1 MPENITTVLNLPEAD
16 FGSSGFPNP
25 SDNRVYV
32 LQGEGSD
39 RDRKVSLGDLFE
51 WLVGAKA
58 MTSAAPEHR
67 VGDIVFKIEETRGG
81 KILTAYI
88 MDGRT
93 LSKPTVTGGL
103 KADSIEG
110 TNQGTGDTKY
120 LVLGNTTVTGDLD
133 VKGKAMLGNSMLVA
147 DPDEQTLES
156 RVPLGFGDGYQAGK
170 ELVRTD
176 EVKTAKISSPGTTL
190 TVAATID
197 APGVIGNVMTNNITS
212 KIEGGPIFVNG
223 GLSIFGKVSLT
234 GSLSISGDVSLTG
247 ENSAV
252 SAKSV
257 ATERFACSKLSLK
270 DVGVAYAPALPY
282 FIDTAYAFDGDLS
295 RYCAGAPSGGRV
307 TFVNATGS
315 DRKYTFTG
323 GANGKSGYFTLK
335 NGRAVDLLVFKTL
348 SSTQVSL
355 VPIGIDF
362 STGD

>member
-1 MPENITTVLNLPEAD
+1 MPENITTVLNLPDAD
-16 FGSSGFPNP
+16 FGNGGFSNP
-25 SDNRVYV
+25 ADNRVYV

-39 RDRKVSLGDLFE
+39 RDRKAALGDLFD

-58 MTSAAPEHR
+58 MTNDSPQHR

-81 KILTAYI
+81 KLLTAYI

-93 LSKPTVTGGL
+93 LEKPTVTGGL

-176 EVKTAKISSPGTTL
+176 EVKTAKISSPGTTIQVL
-190 TVAATID
+190 AVLD
-197 APGVIGNVMTNNITS
+197 AFGVKGNVTTDSIVPNTA
-212 KIEGGPIFVNG
+212 GQPISVTGN
-223 GLSIFGKVSLT
+223 LSISGNVSLT
-234 GSLSISGDVSLTG
+234 G
-247 ENSAV
+247 AV

-257 ATERFACSKLSLK
+257 ATERLACSKLSLK

-295 RYCAGAPSGGRV
+295 RYCAEAPSGGRV

-323 GANGKSGYFTLK
+323 GPNGKSGYFTLK

-348 SSTQVSL
+348 SSRQATL

>member
-1 MPENITTVLNLPEAD
+1 MPENITTVLNLPDAD
-16 FGSSGFPNP
+16 FGSGGFSSPA
-25 SDNRVYV
+25 DNRAYI

-39 RDRKVSLGDLFE
+39 RDRKAPLGDLFD

-58 MTSAAPEHR
+58 MTNDSPQHR
-67 VGDIVFKIEETRGG
+67 VGDIVFKIEETQGG

-93 LSKPTVTGGL
+93 LEKPTVTGGL

-110 TNQGTGDTKY
+110 TNQGQGDTKY

-147 DPDEQTLES
+147 DPDGQTLES

-190 TVAATID
+190 VVTAVLD
-197 APGVIGNVMTNNITS
+197 ALGVKGNVTTDCIAPNTA
-212 KIEGGPIFVNG
+212 GQPIRV
-223 GLSIFGKVSLT
+223 T
-234 GSLSISGDVSLTG
+234 GSLSIVGNVSLT
-247 ENSAV
+247 SAV

-257 ATERFACSKLSLK
+257 ATERLSCPKLSLK
-270 DVGVAYAPALPY
+270 DNGMAYAPALPY
-282 FIDTAYAFDGDLS
+282 FVDTAYAYDGDLS
-295 RYCAGAPSGGRV
+295 RYCAEAPSGGRV

-335 NGRAVDLLVFKTL
+335 DGRAVDLLVFKAL

>member
-1 MPENITTVLNLPEAD
+1 MPENITTVLNLPDAD
-16 FGSSGFPNP
+16 FGSGGFPSP
-25 SDNRVYV
+25 AENRAYI

-39 RDRKVSLGDLFE
+39 RDRKVSLGDLFD

-58 MTSAAPEHR
+58 MTSDSPQHR

-81 KILTAYI
+81 KTLTAYI

-120 LVLGNTTVTGDLD
+120 LVLGNTTVTGDID

-147 DPDEQTLES
+147 DTDGQTLES

-197 APGVIGNVMTNNITS
+197 APGVKGNVTTDSIVPNTA
-212 KIEGGPIFVNG
+212 GQPISV
-223 GLSIFGKVSLT
+223 T

-257 ATERFACSKLSLK
+257 ATERLACSKLSLK
-270 DVGVAYAPALPY
+270 DNGVAYAPALPY

-295 RYCAGAPSGGRV
+295 RYCAEAPSGGRV

-335 NGRAVDLLVFKTL
+335 NGHAVDLLVFRTVN
-348 SSTQVSL
+348 STQATL

-362 STGD
+362 STGG

>member
-1 MPENITTVLNLPEAD
+1 MPENITTVLNLPDAD
-16 FGSSGFPNP
+16 FGSSGFPTP
-25 SDNRVYV
+25 ADNRVYV

-39 RDRKVSLGDLFE
+39 RDRKVSLSDLFD

-58 MTSAAPEHR
+58 MTNDAPQHR

-81 KILTAYI
+81 KLLTAYI

-93 LSKPTVTGGL
+93 LENPSVTGGISVSGGI
-103 KADSIEG
+103 KADTIEG
-110 TNQGTGDTKY
+110 TNQGSGNTKY

-156 RVPLGFGDGYQAGK
+156 TVPLDFGNGYKAGK

-197 APGVIGNVMTNNITS
+197 ATGVKGNVTTDSIAPETAGM
-212 KIEGGPIFVNG
+212 PISVSGN
-223 GLSIFGKVSLT
+223 VSLAGNLTAT
-234 GSLSISGDVSLTG
+234 G
-247 ENSAV
+247 AV
-252 SAKSV
+252 SGKSV
-257 ATERFACSKLSLK
+257 TTEKLACSKLSLK
-270 DVGVAYAPALPY
+270 DNGMAYAPAFPY
-282 FIDTAYAFDGDLS
+282 FVDTVFAHDGDLS

-307 TFVNATGS
+307 TLVNATGS
-315 DRKYTFTG
+315 ERKYTFTG
-323 GANGKSGYFTLK
+323 GANGKSGYFMLK
-335 NGRAVDLLVFKTL
+335 AGRAVDLLVFNTVN
-348 SSTQVSL
+348 STQATL
-355 VPIGIDF
+355 VPVGIDF

>member
-1 MPENITTVLNLPEAD
+1 MPENITTVLNLPDAD
-16 FGSSGFPNP
+16 FGSGGFPSP
-25 SDNRVYV
+25 ADNRVYI

-39 RDRKVSLGDLFE
+39 RDRKAPLGDLFD

-58 MTSAAPEHR
+58 MTNDSPQHR
-67 VGDIVFKIEETRGG
+67 VGDIVFKIEETQGG
-81 KILTAYI
+81 KILTAYV

-93 LSKPTVTGGL
+93 LEKPTVTGGL

-110 TNQGTGDTKY
+110 TNQGQGDTKY

-176 EVKTAKISSPGTTL
+176 EVKTAKISAPGTTL
-190 TVAATID
+190 TVDATIV
-197 APGVIGNVMTNNITS
+197 AAGVIANVATNNITS
-212 KIEGGPIFVNG
+212 KTAGPIFVNG
-223 GLSIFGKVSLT
+223 GLLISGNVSQT

-247 ENSAV
+247 KNSAV

-257 ATERFACSKLSLK
+257 ATERLSCSKLSLK
-270 DVGVAYAPALPY
+270 DNGMAYAPAFPY
-282 FIDTAYAFDGDLS
+282 FVDTAFAYNGDLS
-295 RYCAGAPSGGRV
+295 RYCAEAPSGGRV

-315 DRKYTFTG
+315 DRTYTFTG
-323 GANGKSGYFTLK
+323 GANGKSGYFKLK
-335 NGRAVDLLVFKTL
+335 DGRAVDLLVFHTVN
-348 SSTQVSL
+348 STQATL

-362 STGD
+362 STGG

>member
-1 MPENITTVLNLPEAD
+1 MPENITTVLNLPDAD
-16 FGSSGFPNP
+16 FGSGGFSNP
-25 SDNRVYV
+25 AENRAYI

-39 RDRKVSLGDLFE
+39 RDRKVSLGDLFD

-58 MTSAAPEHR
+58 MTSDSPIHR
-67 VGDIVFKIEETRGG
+67 VGDIVFKIEALQDG
-81 KILTAYI
+81 KTLTAYI

-93 LSKPTVTGGL
+93 LEKPTVTGGL

-110 TNQGTGDTKY
+110 TNQGQGNTKY
-120 LVLGNTTVTGDLD
+120 LILGNTTVTGDID

-147 DPDEQTLES
+147 DSDGQTLES

-176 EVKTAKISSPGTTL
+176 EVKTAKIS
-190 TVAATID
+190 
-197 APGVIGNVMTNNITS
+197 APGMTLVVTAVLDAFGVKGNVTTDSIVHKTT
-212 KIEGGPIFVNG
+212 GQPISV
-223 GLSIFGKVSLT
+223 T
-234 GSLSISGDVSLTG
+234 GDLSISGNVSLAGATA
-247 ENSAV
+247 AV

-257 ATERFACSKLSLK
+257 ATERLACSKLSLK

-295 RYCAGAPSGGRV
+295 RYCAEAPSGGRV

-323 GANGKSGYFTLK
+323 GPNGKSGYFTLK

-348 SSTQVSL
+348 SSTQASL

>member
-25 SDNRVYV
+25 ADNRVYII
-32 LQGEGSD
+32 QGEGSD
-39 RDRKVSLGDLFE
+39 RDRKAPLGDLFD

-58 MTSAAPEHR
+58 MTNDSPQHR
-67 VGDIVFKIEETRGG
+67 VGDIVFKIEETQGG
-81 KILTAYI
+81 KILTAYV

-93 LSKPTVTGGL
+93 LEKPTVTGGL

-110 TNQGTGDTKY
+110 TNQGQGDTKY

-176 EVKTAKISSPGTTL
+176 EVKTAKISAPGTTL
-190 TVAATID
+190 TVDATID
-197 APGVIGNVMTNNITS
+197 AAGVIANVATNNITS
-212 KIEGGPIFVNG
+212 KTAGPIFVNG
-223 GLSIFGKVSLT
+223 GLSI
-234 GSLSISGDVSLTG
+234 SGDVSLTG
-247 ENSAV
+247 KNSAV

-257 ATERFACSKLSLK
+257 ATERLSCSKLYLK
-270 DVGVAYAPALPY
+270 DNGMAYAPALPY
-282 FIDTAYAFDGDLS
+282 FVDTAYAYDGDLS
-295 RYCAGAPSGGRV
+295 RYCAEAPSGGRV

-315 DRKYTFTG
+315 DRNYTFTG

-335 NGRAVDLLVFKTL
+335 DGHAVDLLVFKKL
-348 SSTQVSL
+348 SSTQASL

-362 STGD
+362 STGG

>member
-1 MPENITTVLNLPEAD
+1 MPENITTVLNLPDAD
-16 FGSSGFPNP
+16 FGSGGFSNP
-25 SDNRVYV
+25 ADNRVYI

-39 RDRKVSLGDLFE
+39 RDRKVSLGDLFD

-58 MTSAAPEHR
+58 MTNDSPQHR
-67 VGDIVFKIEETRGG
+67 VGDIVFKIEDTRGG
-81 KILTAYI
+81 KILTAYV
-88 MDGRT
+88 MNGRT
-93 LSKPTVTGGL
+93 IEKLTVTGGM

-110 TNQGTGDTKY
+110 TNQGQGGTKY

-147 DPDEQTLES
+147 DPEGLTLES

-176 EVKTAKISSPGTTL
+176 EVKTAKISSPNTTL
-190 TVAATID
+190 TVAAVLD
-197 APGVIGNVMTNNITS
+197 ALGVKGNVTTDSIAT
-212 KIEGGPIFVNG
+212 KTAGQPI
-223 GLSIFGKVSLT
+223 SIS
-234 GSLSISGDVSLTG
+234 GSLSISGNVSLTG
-247 ENSAV
+247 AL

-257 ATERFACSKLSLK
+257 ATEKISYSKLSLN
-270 DVGVAYAPALPY
+270 DNGMAYAPALPY
-282 FIDTAYAFDGDLS
+282 FVDTAYSYNGDLS

-315 DRKYTFTG
+315 NQTYHFTG
-323 GANGKSGYFTLK
+323 GANGTSGYFTLK
-335 NGRAVDLLVFKTL
+335 NGHAVDLLVFNAQ

-362 STGD
+362 STEG